1 MKPGFSFQICKFYI
15 KMFIN
20 HSWFSSWF
28 NLSTSCNRSP
38 RNPNSLCIANQLCN
52 PAAPSKQNL
61 ITNGLDWKLSPGT
74 GSRNYALRENGY
86 CGCHQSKSRTLCTGS
101 RTTCTPCSLRR
112 FWPPRTGESWNTSLT
127 RWCRMSVLT
136 LIVNKVNIIPMTIG
150 IKMKLRVVTCSR
162 QQSWSGLVWTS
173 WYWMGGCNRSIHLLF
188 NLGDCF
194 LNLKLNSHIGSCLFP
209 TIFLHQKSKHLEF
222 FSVLGVLSGM
232 AGFLEIRAAN
242 GSYIWYRDRIT
253 HARRQRSFSM
263 DSGRRRK
270 GREASSV

>member
-1 MKPGFSFQICKFYI
+1 
-15 KMFIN
+15 MFFLWIQP
-20 HSWFSSWF
+20 FF
-28 NLSTSCNRSP
+28 LPNRSP
-38 RNPNSLCIANQLCN
+38 RNLKSMCITNQIYNPVTPPNW
-52 PAAPSKQNL
+52 NL
-61 ITNGLDWKLSPGT
+61 ITNGLDSGLPQGMDRS
-74 GSRNYALRENGY
+74 NYALRENGY

-101 RTTCTPCSLRR
+101 RMTCTPCSLRSFR
-112 FWPPRTGESWNTSLT
+112 PPWTGESWNTSLT

-136 LIVNKVNIIPMTIG
+136 LIVNRVNIIPMTIG
-150 IKMKLRVVTCSR
+150 IKMKLRVVTCRR

-173 WYWMGGCNRSIHLLF
+173 SYWMGGCNPPIHLLF

-222 FSVLGVLSGM
+222 FNVLGVLSGM

-253 HARRQRSFSM
+253 QARRQRSFSI